1 MKHALRKT
9 LAWFLALMMLASAL
23 PLNILAEGSTPAEE
37 AIPSSA
43 PTTEEGTTEVP
54 AEGQPSEDE
63 IPAETQ
69 SLFSVTSV
77 VPSEDNYRTYI
88 FWVDESI
95 VAQQTVKE
103 GETLLRPATPA
114 KEGYLFDGWK
124 DGKDGSGN
132 PFEGFGVVTGITQTE
147 TVNIY
152 ASFRDVFYVFFKDNS
167 GRIVATK
174 SGKTGDVI
182 STADVTFPVEATQ
195 AVTGWLLDGAAVD
208 SVTLDASDV
217 TLTAR
222 VEDGYWITFESN
234 EGSYVAPAFY
244 ANSQTAAA
252 PAAPQRPG
260 YSFVGWFTDVEL
272 QSAADFGAITAN
284 TTLYA
289 KWTAG
294 SASYTVI
301 HFQENADDD
310 GYSYVESETKSGTV
324 GSQTSAAARSY
335 NGFTAQTI
343 TQAVIAGDGSTIVN
357 VYYKR
362 NVYEVKFYKGDR
374 WSGWSEITGKRITA
388 KYGANISAK
397 WPGGTW
403 KTSAGGNVFQANIDV
418 MPLGG
423 TSFYETEQGNG
434 SAYYYLEDLNG
445 KYVLDHTDSGAS
457 RSSTVTKEDRYPIT
471 GFTCN
476 TSRSAKD
483 GSRYSGAEFYYY
495 RNSYKVVFISNG
507 TEVNTMTFKYQAD
520 ISSAGGY
527 TLSSSQAP
535 AGKEGYYFDGWYLD
549 PEGSNPYSFSGKTMP
564 AQNITVYA
572 KWSTPVHTVTF
583 YKEDNVSVV
592 GTVERIP
599 HGTAMDGASVP
610 TYTPAEGYEFLGW
623 VTANGAPFNFSTE
636 IRQDYSL
643 YAKVRKTG
651 SVRVIY
657 DANGGSGDAPVDSGA
672 YAEGSYAKILGQGSL
687 VAPAGKPAFLGWST
701 DADAAAPQYVP
712 GDMLPM
718 GTADVTLY
726 AVWGVKEGTVSLTY
740 HSNFGT
746 DQSSTVTGLANNGL
760 VTVKGYGET
769 GLPARAGYTF
779 QGWSTAPAGSVTF
792 GAGSSARVN
801 ADGSNDL
808 YAVWAAN
815 TNTEYTVE
823 FYYMNADGT
832 SYPSPPNHAETRT
845 GTTDTTV
852 SVTAA
857 DKADKENGK
866 YTYDAAAGNVESAT
880 LLPEGTVLKLYF
892 KLNVA
897 QYTIHHYLEG
907 TTISVADDQTGE
919 LIIGNEL
926 TAAKSGDL
934 YSEYADA
941 TVARYAPAQ
950 SITIGISG
958 NVITVYYKV
967 PLTLTAGD
975 ANKVYDGTPLT
986 QPEFTAE
993 GLVNEDKVTLA
1004 MTAESTI
1011 TNVGS
1016 QPNVIDQAT
1025 VKVNGGAIPGYYTVA
1040 YQPGT
1045 LTVTQAE
1052 KAVVTIQGN
1061 TDTKVY
1067 NGTEQ
1072 TVTGY
1077 AVTSN
1082 PANAVITLAEG
1093 KAAAAS
1099 GTNVGKYNM
1108 GLTAADFTATSPNYK
1123 QVEVQYTD
1131 GWLEIIP
1138 DPNEIVVTIIGNT
1151 DSKVYNAAEQSVTG
1165 FTTDVGTKTI
1175 DVALKD
1181 GAKAEAKG
1189 TDVGEYP
1196 MGLTAD
1202 NFSVTSKN
1210 YSNIKVVVV
1219 DGQLKITPVT
1229 DEVVVTITGSTD
1241 TKVYNA
1247 AEQSVTGYTT
1257 DVGTKTINVAL
1268 KEGAKAE
1275 AKGTNVGKYP
1285 MGLTADNF
1293 SVTSKNYSNIKV
1305 VVNDGWLKITPITD
1319 EVIVTITGN
1328 TDTKVYNGSEQSV
1341 TGFTTDVGDKDIH
1354 VALKEGHVTEA
1365 KGIDSN
1371 TYYMGLTA
1379 ADFTV
1384 TSDNYSNITVVVSDG
1399 WLEITPITD
1408 EVTVTITGN
1417 TDTKVYNAAEQ
1428 SVTGF
1433 TTDVGTKTIDVA
1445 LAEAAKAEA
1454 KGTNVGEYP
1463 MGLTADIFIVT
1474 SRNYSNIKVVVVDGW
1489 LKITPT
1495 TEEVIVTITGNKDT
1509 KVYNAA
1515 EQSVT
1520 GYTTDVGTKTI
1531 DVALKEGMKAEAKGT
1546 DVGTYYMGL
1555 TAECFSVTSE
1565 NYANIKV
1572 VVNDGRLEITPITDE
1587 VVVTITGNTDTR
1599 VYNAAEQSVTG
1610 YTTDVGTKT
1619 IDVKLAEGM
1628 KAEAKGTDVG
1638 KYPMG
1643 LSKESFIVESRNY
1656 SNVTVVVEDGWLE
1669 ITPITDEVVVNITG
1683 NTDTKVYNAA
1693 EQSVTGYTTDVGD
1706 KTIDVELAEGAKA
1719 EAKGT
1724 DVGTYN
1730 MGLTADSFSVT
1741 SRNYSNIKVVVVDGW
1756 LEITPITDEVKV
1768 TITGNTDTRVYN
1780 TTEQSVT
1787 GYTTDVGDKT
1797 IDVELA
1803 EGAKAE
1809 AKGTDVGEYPMGLT
1823 ADSFIVTSRNYSN
1836 IKVVVVDGWLKITP
1850 ITEVVVVNITGNTG
1864 TKVYNASEQSVTGYT
1879 TDVGDKTIDVALKEG
1894 LKAEA
1899 KGTDVDI
1906 YYMGLKEESFSVTS
1920 KNYSNIEVAV
1930 KDGWL
1935 EITPITDE
1943 VVVTI
1948 TGNTD
1953 TKVYNAAEQSVT
1965 GYTTDVGDKTID
1977 VELVEGMKAEAKG
1990 TYVGKYY
1997 MGLSKESFIVESRNY
2012 SNVTVV
2018 VEDGWLEITPITDE
2032 IVVTIT
2038 GNTGSFHYDKAEH
2051 TVTGYT
2057 VKISDPRY
2065 TEDDFGF
2072 SGTAS
2077 VSGIEPGDYLMGLK
2091 AEDFENVNENFTN
2104 VKFVVKDGWLNIFT
2118 EKFRVAWLYDTN
2130 QMINSDE
2137 ASDKF
2142 SAITKFIERNDMRL
2156 VLHTGNVVDNAADEG
2171 QWKVFNDAMEKI
2183 YAVPHTDTL
2192 MVSGEKET
2200 EEGSLFLQQPIWD
2213 EFEEEDLFEGG
2224 KGFVYRFH
2232 IGQRRMILVGLG
2244 EDAMTEEGYKWAK
2257 ERFDSD
2263 PYAAGIL
2270 MVHTYLLD
2278 DMTKEQKIADSALEL
2293 EEKVVKAC
2301 SNVHMVFSSN
2311 AGYASHYSF
2320 FYGNRK
2326 TTAIN
2331 VDIEAAAKE
2340 GYFTMLTFD
2349 ADMHSLSVT
2358 SVSPIKNDWIYNEE
2372 KFDLEC
2378 YDVLGVY

>member
-23 PLNILAEGSTPAEE
+23 PLNILAEGATPAEE
-37 AIPSSA
+37 VTPSSA
-43 PTTEEGTTEVP
+43 PAAEEGTPEEP

-69 SLFSVTSV
+69 SLVNVTSV

-260 YSFVGWFTDVEL
+260 YSFAGWFTDVEL
-272 QSAADFGAITAN
+272 QSAADFGAITTN

-324 GSQTSAAARSY
+324 GSQTNAAAKSY
-335 NGFTAQTI
+335 NGFTAQSI

-362 NVYEVKFYKGDR
+362 NVYEVKFYER
-374 WSGWSEITGKRITA
+374 SGRSWSEIASKRITA

-403 KTSAGGNVFQANIDV
+403 NTTPGGSIFQANIDV

-423 TSFYETEQGNG
+423 TSFYAASQGDA

-445 KYVLDHTDSGAS
+445 KYVLDHTDSGAGWGS
-457 RSSTVTKEDRYPIT
+457 KVTEEDRYPIT
-471 GFTCN
+471 GFTCD

-483 GSRYSGAEFYYY
+483 GSRYSGAKFYYN

-507 TEVNTMTFKYQAD
+507 TEVNTMPFKYQAD

-610 TYTPAEGYEFLGW
+610 TYTPTEGYEFLGW
-623 VTANGAPFNFSTE
+623 VTANGAPFNFDTE

-712 GDMLPM
+712 GDMIPM

-760 VTVKGYGET
+760 ITVKGYGET

-832 SYPSPPNHAETRT
+832 SYPSTPNHAETRT

-907 TTISVADDQTGE
+907 TTIPVADDQTGE

-926 TAAKSGDL
+926 TAAEADDL
-934 YSEYADA
+934 YPEYADA
-941 TVARYAPAQ
+941 TVVRYAPAQ
-950 SITIGISG
+950 SINIGISG

-993 GLVNEDKVTLA
+993 GLVNGDKVTLA

-1040 YQPGT
+1040 CQPGT

-1067 NGTEQ
+1067 NGTKQ

-1077 AVTSN
+1077 VVTSN
-1082 PANAVITLAEG
+1082 PVNADITLAEG

-1138 DPNEIVVTIIGNT
+1138 DPNEIVVTITGNNAT
-1151 DSKVYNAAEQSVTG
+1151 RVYNAT
-1165 FTTDVGTKTI
+1165 
-1175 DVALKD
+1175 
-1181 GAKAEAKG
+1181 
-1189 TDVGEYP
+1189 
-1196 MGLTAD
+1196 
-1202 NFSVTSKN
+1202 
-1210 YSNIKVVVV
+1210 
-1219 DGQLKITPVT
+1219 
-1229 DEVVVTITGSTD
+1229 
-1241 TKVYNA
+1241 
-1247 AEQSVTGYTT
+1247 EQSVTGYTT
-1257 DVGTKTINVAL
+1257 DVGTKTISVAL
-1268 KEGAKAE
+1268 K
-1275 AKGTNVGKYP
+1275 
-1285 MGLTADNF
+1285 
-1293 SVTSKNYSNIKV
+1293 
-1305 VVNDGWLKITPITD
+1305 DG
-1319 EVIVTITGN
+1319 V
-1328 TDTKVYNGSEQSV
+1328 
-1341 TGFTTDVGDKDIH
+1341 
-1354 VALKEGHVTEA
+1354 
-1365 KGIDSN
+1365 
-1371 TYYMGLTA
+1371 
-1379 ADFTV
+1379 
-1384 TSDNYSNITVVVSDG
+1384 
-1399 WLEITPITD
+1399 
-1408 EVTVTITGN
+1408 
-1417 TDTKVYNAAEQ
+1417 
-1428 SVTGF
+1428 
-1433 TTDVGTKTIDVA
+1433 
-1445 LAEAAKAEA
+1445 
-1454 KGTNVGEYP
+1454 
-1463 MGLTADIFIVT
+1463 
-1474 SRNYSNIKVVVVDGW
+1474 
-1489 LKITPT
+1489 
-1495 TEEVIVTITGNKDT
+1495 
-1509 KVYNAA
+1509 
-1515 EQSVT
+1515 
-1520 GYTTDVGTKTI
+1520 
-1531 DVALKEGMKAEAKGT
+1531 
-1546 DVGTYYMGL
+1546 
-1555 TAECFSVTSE
+1555 
-1565 NYANIKV
+1565 
-1572 VVNDGRLEITPITDE
+1572 
-1587 VVVTITGNTDTR
+1587 
-1599 VYNAAEQSVTG
+1599 
-1610 YTTDVGTKT
+1610 
-1619 IDVKLAEGM
+1619 

-1638 KYPMG
+1638 KYYMS
-1643 LSKESFIVESRNY
+1643 LTENDFDVTSDNY
-1656 SNVTVVVEDGWLE
+1656 SNIKVIVNDGYLE
-1669 ITPITDEVVVNITG
+1669 ITSITDEVVVTITG
-1683 NTDTKVYNAA
+1683 STATRVYNAT

-1706 KTIDVELAEGAKA
+1706 KAINVALKADHVA

-1724 DVGTYN
+1724 NVGKYD
-1730 MGLTADSFSVT
+1730 MELTEDDFDVT
-1741 SRNYSNIKVVVVDGW
+1741 STNYSNIKVVVVDGW
-1756 LEITPITDEVKV
+1756 LEITPVTDAVIVTITGNHDTKVYNGSEQSVTGYTVDVGNTDIQVTLKEGYAAEAKGTDVDVYHMGLKADYFSASSNNYTNITVVVIDGYLEITPYTDEIVV
-1768 TITGNTDTRVYN
+1768 TITGNTDTKVYN
-1780 TTEQSVT
+1780 ATEQSVE
-1787 GYTTDVGDKT
+1787 GYTTDVGDKA
-1797 IDVELA
+1797 IDVALKD
-1803 EGAKAE
+1803 GVKAE
-1809 AKGTDVGEYPMGLT
+1809 AKGTDVDTYYMGLKEE
-1823 ADSFIVTSRNYSN
+1823 SFTVTSKNYTN

-1850 ITEVVVVNITGNTG
+1850 ITEVVVVTITGNTD
-1864 TKVYNASEQSVTGYT
+1864 TKVYNATEQSIEGYT
-1879 TDVGDKTIDVALKEG
+1879 TDVGDKTIDVALKDG
-1894 LKAEA
+1894 VKAEA
-1899 KGTDVDI
+1899 KGTDSDT
-1906 YYMGLKEESFSVTS
+1906 YYMGLKEESFTVSS
-1920 KNYSNIEVAV
+1920 RNYSNIEVV
-1930 KDGWL
+1930 VVDGWL

-1948 TGNTD
+1948 TGNTA
-1953 TKVYNAAEQSVT
+1953 TKVYNATEQSVE

-1977 VELVEGMKAEAKG
+1977 VKLAEGAKAEAKG
-1990 TYVGKYY
+1990 TNVGKYF
-1997 MGLSKESFIVESRNY
+1997 MNLSKESFIVKSGNY
-2012 SNVTVV
+2012 SNITIIVN
-2018 VEDGWLEITPITDE
+2018 DGWLEITPITDE
-2032 IVVTIT
+2032 IIVTIT
-2038 GNTGSFHYDKAEH
+2038 GNTGSFHYDEAEH

-2057 VKISDPRY
+2057 VEISDPRY
-2065 TEDDFGF
+2065 TEDDFEF
-2072 SGTAS
+2072 SGVAS
-2077 VSGIEPGDYLMGLK
+2077 VSGTEPGDYLMGLK
-2091 AEDFENVNENFTN
+2091 AEDFANVNENFTN

-2118 EKFRVAWLYDTN
+2118 EKLRIAWLYDTN
-2130 QMINSDE
+2130 QMINSGE
-2137 ASDKF
+2137 PSDKF

-2156 VLHTGNVVDNAADEG
+2156 VLHTGNVVDNAADES
-2171 QWKVFNDAMEKI
+2171 QWKVFNDAMQKI
-2183 YAVPHTDTL
+2183 YDAPHTDTL
-2192 MVSGEKET
+2192 MVSGEKEI
-2200 EEGSLFLQQPIWD
+2200 EEGSLFLQQPVWD
-2213 EFEEEDLFEGG
+2213 EFKEEDLFEGG
-2224 KGFVYRFH
+2224 KGFVYRFF
-2232 IGQRRMILVGLG
+2232 IGNRRMILVGLG

-2293 EEKVVKAC
+2293 EEKVVKPC

-2311 AGYASHYSF
+2311 AGYASHHSF

-2349 ADMHSLSVT
+2349 ADLHSLSVT

-2378 YDVLGVY
+2378 YNVLGVY